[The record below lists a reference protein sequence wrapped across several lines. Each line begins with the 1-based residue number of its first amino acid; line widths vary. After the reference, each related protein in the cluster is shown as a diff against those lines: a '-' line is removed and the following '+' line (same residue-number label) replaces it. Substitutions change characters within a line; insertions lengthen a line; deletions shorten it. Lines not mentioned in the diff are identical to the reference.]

1 MRTIRQVVAAF
12 LKRLQKIT
20 KRSRFGKVPYVAAI
34 QEVEMEQK
42 ESMNRMGTMPVNK
55 LMLSMGIPMVL
66 SMMLQAVYNIVDSA
80 FVSNMQGVGELALNA
95 LTLAFPVQMLMVAI
109 GIGTGVGTNAL
120 LSKSIGQGNYDKASK
135 VAGNAI
141 FLGIIIYLVFLLFG
155 CFGVDIYIGS
165 QTQNPQIMEMAS
177 DYLRICCVISMGIVF
192 FSIFEKLLQATGRS
206 TYSTAAQIAGA
217 VVNVIL
223 DPILIYGW
231 LGLPEMGVKGAAYAT
246 VIGQIVSAL
255 LGLIFH
261 LKYNREISNGLK
273 YMKPSARTIGEIYTI
288 GLPAIIAQAL
298 MSIMTYGLNVIFVKI
313 GESVVTAYG
322 LYYKIQ
328 QFILFAAFGLRDAIT
343 PIVSFNHGMRSK
355 KRVMDGIRYGMGYT
369 LVVMVVGLVALE
381 IFAGPFSSIFGLSGE
396 TQELCVQAM
405 RIVSLSFIFAGAN
418 IAYQGI
424 FQALDAGL
432 ESLIISVCRQF
443 LFVLPVAWG
452 FSLLARQSMD
462 YMWLVWSTFLIAELL
477 SAVIASIFMVRIN
490 KKVISTLED

>member
-1 MRTIRQVVAAF
+1 
-12 LKRLQKIT
+12 
-20 KRSRFGKVPYVAAI
+20 
-34 QEVEMEQK
+34 MEQK
-42 ESMNRMGTMPVNK
+42 ESVNKMGTMPVNK

-80 FVSNMQGVGELALNA
+80 FVSNMQGSGEMALNA

-120 LSKSIGQGNYDKASK
+120 LSKSIGQGNLEKASR

-141 FLGIIIYLVFLLFG
+141 FLAIVIYIVFLLFG
-155 CFGVDIYIGS
+155 CFGVDIYIAS
-165 QTQNPQIMEMAS
+165 QTSNPEIMEMAS
-177 DYLRICCVISMGIVF
+177 DYLRICCQVSMGIVF

-206 TYSTAAQIAGA
+206 MYSTAAQIAGA
-217 VVNVIL
+217 VINVIL

-231 LGLPEMGVKGAAYAT
+231 CGLPEFGVRGAAYAT
-246 VIGQIVSAL
+246 VIGQIASAV

-261 LKYNREISNGLK
+261 LKKNKEISNGLK

-298 MSIMTYGLNVIFVKI
+298 MSVMTYGLNVIFVKI

-355 KRVMDGIRYGMGYT
+355 KRVMDGIKYGMGYT
-369 LVVMVVGLVALE
+369 LVVMVLGLLVLE
-381 IFAGPFSSIFGLSGE
+381 IFAAPFSAIFGLSGE
-396 TQELCVQAM
+396 TQNLCIQAM
-405 RIVSLSFIFAGAN
+405 RIVSISFIFAGMN

-452 FSLLARQSMD
+452 FSLLARESMD
-462 YMWLVWSTFLIAELL
+462 YMWLVWCTFLIAELV
-477 SAVIASIFMVRIN
+477 SAAIASIFMARIN
-490 KKVISTLED
+490 KKLISTLED